1 MPTSRLLIAIFALA
15 QLTGCTA
22 YSVVSAGTTLVTGR
36 GIAEW
41 TATGVTGG
49 DCAIT
54 NLARDKYLCEMPV
67 VYNRHGL

>member
-1 MPTSRLLIAIFALA
+1 MPRRSLLIAILLVG
-15 QLTGCTA
+15 QLTGCTT
-22 YSVVSAGTTLVTGR
+22 YSVASLGTTLVTGR

-41 TATGVTGG
+41 TATGISGG
-49 DCAIT
+49 DCAVT

>member
-1 MPTSRLLIAIFALA
+1 MPTRSLLIALLA
-15 QLTGCTA
+15 INQLTGCAA
-22 YSVVSAGTTLVTGR
+22 YSVASIGTTLVTGR

-49 DCAIT
+49 DCAVT

>member
-1 MPTSRLLIAIFALA
+1 MPKRSLLIALLA
-15 QLTGCTA
+15 ITHLTGCTA
-22 YSVVSAGTTLVTGR
+22 YSVASLGATLATGR

-41 TATGVTGG
+41 TATGISGG

>member
-1 MPTSRLLIAIFALA
+1 MPTGRLLIAIFALA
-15 QLTGCTA
+15 QLTGCTS

-54 NLARDKYLCEMPV
+54 NLPRDKYLCEMPV